1 MISSKNAIALLLLF
15 LVVFIGCQNSIQKN
29 KMNVDTDEQV
39 KKDQEMMDYFKLEQ
53 LKNERKWD
61 SLQLKED
68 SFRNKSTLSG
78 FIDDVPI
85 FNETTEIKQK

>member
-1 MISSKNAIALLLLF
+1 MK
-15 LVVFIGCQNSIQKN
+15 
-29 KMNVDTDEQV
+29 VDTDKQV
-39 KKDQEMMDYFKLEQ
+39 KIDQEMSDYFKLQQ
-53 LKNERKWD
+53 LKNEQKWD

-68 SFRNKSTLSG
+68 SLRNKSTLSG